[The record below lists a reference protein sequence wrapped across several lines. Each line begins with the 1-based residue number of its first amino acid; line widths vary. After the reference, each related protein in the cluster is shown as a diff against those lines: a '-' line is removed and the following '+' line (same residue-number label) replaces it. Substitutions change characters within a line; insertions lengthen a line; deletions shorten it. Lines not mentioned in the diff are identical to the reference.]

1 MVERKISQDD
11 PASLYVWLT
20 NECDYGFTPGFTVE
34 IPEINAVPTVTVYDG
49 SPSGAHARATEWM
62 DVQDQTADIWNWVP
76 AEVDWT
82 SQPHRIYVEVT
93 DDLEHPDYRGDGDL
107 ISIVETDDESIYGGP
122 IIITGEEGSNETT
135 SETGGEGTT
144 GGSGGEEP
152 QGNNGGDIGSM
163 IQSFIDQILALIR
176 SLFG

>member
-1 MVERKISQDD
+1 MELPEEAFEGEAVQL
-11 PASLYVWLT
+11 LYRWAIANPHEYT
-20 NECDYGFTPGFTVE
+20 T
-34 IPEINAVPTVTVYDG
+34 
-49 SPSGAHARATEWM
+49 TEWM

-144 GGSGGEEP
+144 GGEEP